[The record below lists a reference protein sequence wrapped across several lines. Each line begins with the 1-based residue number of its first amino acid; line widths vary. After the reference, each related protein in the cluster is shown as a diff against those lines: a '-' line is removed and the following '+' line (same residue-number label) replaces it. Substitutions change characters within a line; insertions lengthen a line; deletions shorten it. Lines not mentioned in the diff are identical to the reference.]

1 MDVHLLLLPPHNTSI
16 TQFLHPP
23 HSDFAHHIFRFSSR
37 SGASP
42 RTYSSSS
49 AQSYVPHSF
58 LGYRLKPFTLSVRCH
73 SNSGTPS
80 PKSDGEDIV
89 PVLGIDETLSKF
101 QHRTQIFFA
110 VLFWMSLFFWAC
122 ATDGNNDGGSSRRSG
137 FRR

>member
-16 TQFLHPP
+16 TQSLRPP
-23 HSDFAHHIFRFSSR
+23 HSDFAHHIFRLSSR
-37 SGASP
+37 SSARFSP
-42 RTYSSSS
+42 RTHSSSTS
-49 AQSYVPHSF
+49 HSHVSF
-58 LGYRLKPFTLSVRCH
+58 IGRLKPFTLSVRCH
-73 SNSGTPS
+73 PNSGTPS

-122 ATDGNNDGGSSRRSG
+122 ATDGNNDGGSSKRSG

>member
-1 MDVHLLLLPPHNTSI
+1 MDVHLLLLPPYNTSI
-16 TQFLHPP
+16 TQSLHP
-23 HSDFAHHIFRFSSR
+23 HFAQFSRVS
-37 SGASP
+37 STNSSP
-42 RTYSSSS
+42 RTCSSSTS
-49 AQSYVPHSF
+49 RSHVSF
-58 LGYRLKPFTLSVRCH
+58 LGSRLKPFTRLVRCH

-89 PVLGIDETLSKF
+89 PVLGIDEILSKF

-122 ATDGNNDGGSSRRSG
+122 ATDGNNDGGSSKRSG

>member
-16 TQFLHPP
+16 TRSLHPP
-23 HSDFAHHIFRFSSR
+23 YSHFAHHVSQFSRVS
-37 SGASP
+37 STNSSP
-42 RTYSSSS
+42 RTYSSSTS
-49 AQSYVPHSF
+49 QSHVSF
-58 LGYRLKPFTLSVRCH
+58 LGSRLKPFTRLVRCR

-122 ATDGNNDGGSSRRSG
+122 ATDGNNDGGSSKRSG